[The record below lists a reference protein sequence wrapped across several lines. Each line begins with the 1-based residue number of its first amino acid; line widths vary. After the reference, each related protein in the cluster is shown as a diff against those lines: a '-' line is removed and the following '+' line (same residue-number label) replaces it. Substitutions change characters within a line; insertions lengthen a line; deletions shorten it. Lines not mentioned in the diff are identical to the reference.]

1 MVFCW
6 LKRAWRISRLC
17 GIIFVSFS
25 GCGWFFSKK
34 QISNFPNFLRKFLT
48 QNLLPASKRIVF
60 VILLAVLFLPMI
72 LSTKSVNAFSRSVF
86 LDGTISDESVT
97 GNCPTDKMPMWYG
110 IQISK
115 AENERGEI
123 ADIGTEDDI
132 IVNTTIFPGT
142 NYDSQLT
149 EQQREWL
156 RIIRDNCMRKVADG
170 KIRLRL
176 TINDGQTNGI
186 LQYRSDSKAIDV
198 ASLGH
203 DDKTFGAGFGPFRLK
218 LPSGL
223 NAFNVRFNLEVSN
236 AGDNARTYYYNFAK
250 VLAGRTGNDDAI
262 TRIPSSQDGGGQDTL
277 VDISKINLRVHGTT
291 DGKGLKDLYRT
302 WVGDT
307 QPMVF
312 GSNNLD
318 AINVSCV
325 EGSNCGSPGDKVTL
339 PEKDDSWWP
348 ETNPTYKHYDGGF
361 NFTKDVSPELVK
373 CAPRG
378 WFSSSQCPKSF
389 FGTGDLASYGVVSE
403 PIVGF
408 ALPLKPTVNPTVWA
422 SAKAGDVIELTFLP
436 RLTVV
441 EGINAEHHVIF
452 NTSGAKTKLEVY
464 ATKDEVKQKCVAE
477 HASDPTFCDNDNN
490 IRYQVGKNLDVTA
503 STTEQKANGSL
514 VDSLFDF
521 LRRVIAYIVLLITSF
536 IYYIFSAILVP
547 VIIALIKIHPY
558 QDKFVNFI
566 YPGWVIIR
574 NISNIFFIVALLW
587 VGLRTLLQLDDAA
600 KSRSFIIQLILMALL
615 VNFSLVIG
623 QSIVGI
629 ADTVQS
635 QFLPEGTKVVETLGH
650 KLMVD
655 PIITFR
661 GGSDSLTDV
670 SGRFDKDAL
679 ASDLPKAIILLILAI
694 AAFFAFVALIA
705 FMVVRLAALWI
716 LYMLSPLAFVGRILP
731 QTEKIADKWW
741 TEFTK
746 YAFAVP
752 IMAFFLNI
760 TALMAVQMA
769 KPTGTSVDTGGGSG
783 TVIFG
788 GLLNTGDLGA
798 GAVSF
803 AVTVISHFIVLVFLF
818 IGMKFALSFGGVGAE
833 KIVDAAKKGF
843 NAVTT
848 RPAKWAGGLAKD
860 AAKEYGRNQYE
871 RRIAGGMLDPKA
883 WKDQFK
889 GRVAATTEKKKLE
902 RLSAKANRLSPGNI
916 LPTEGSLADRG
927 KHIGK
932 YMWAKIKRQDP
943 HGLLKNVN
951 DMRERASILTRPAR
965 QDLETK
971 QADSEAK
978 ILAVEHEQEL
988 LDTNT
993 ITQDRALSYRDALDQ
1008 RITSAR
1014 QQSIDLDNKRRKLE
1028 NRGLTGGAE
1037 HQAVVNEIAA
1047 LNTDM
1052 GNLLNARAIV
1062 ANPTGDMTL
1071 TDAQIASMSVIFDP
1085 KQLASE
1091 LSGDLKKAE
1100 QQSQHTAKQLA
1111 RDDELRRKYSV
1122 ATITEPEQRAL
1133 LRQAAL
1139 LEQKAI
1145 STYMPASMT
1154 ALAAGRSLESEQA
1167 KKIEHIEDVDELVQA
1182 YSGAM
1187 SKNNT
1192 ALATA
1197 IAKKLAK
1204 VGGMDELL
1212 KSQGY
1217 NNNMK
1222 DFQRF
1227 MEENFKH
1234 LAPQIRVQVGSEI
1247 SQVAKSNGN
1256 LTLGNSA
1263 NYNYNKSTGET
1274 TVKWAQPEE
1283 TARKV
1288 DAKLKGTQTAAFA
1301 KMQKTDISEERG
1313 GMSYLHQGAIDNL
1326 NSMNSNTLNSFLRQS
1341 SPSLRKHILDAAN
1354 SNKVKSQVLTR
1365 LREGAR

>member
-1 MVFCW
+1 M
-6 LKRAWRISRLC
+6 
-17 GIIFVSFS
+17 
-25 GCGWFFSKK
+25 
-34 QISNFPNFLRKFLT
+34 
-48 QNLLPASKRIVF
+48 F
-60 VILLAVLFLPMI
+60 VILLAVLFLPNIIPSSVKAQGPRGVDCNAFDPTSPLTFASRVYVDKTNTSLGSADRSYALNSANKEGPATQVLALDEKLLVYVEAALPADYNECVDALKDQMKFQLHVYGTGEAKRTVIKANWDANSKKWFASITANSWFDTGTSTDSEANFAHIYFCKISGCNWTDGNNNDYIEKFKVFATANPSPKASVIPPTTPI
-72 LSTKSVNAFSRSVF
+72 LTGVSVNPEEAVDLQKLKIKVAPGSDGKEGFRNKYRVALEDNPINLGIKNIYADWGGDERLAVGQYF
-86 LDGTISDESVT
+86 VLPAEADTYGFDGTPAFTNVFFGVT
-97 GNCPTDKMPMWYG
+97 KAKNTDKTCVYSNVYRFPDCTKVFYG
-110 IQISK
+110 YK
-115 AENERGEI
+115 YENGWNQSSSGGKVTEFI
-123 ADIGTEDDI
+123 TALPTTSPLALSVIEDDI
-132 IVNTTIFPGT
+132 LGVVGSRTELLAKTVKEAEPVGKGDF
-142 NYDSQLT
+142 QL
-149 EQQREWL
+149 L
-156 RIIRDNCMRKVADG
+156 PVIRG
-170 KIRLRL
+170 
-176 TINDGQTNGI
+176 
-186 LQYRSDSKAIDV
+186 RSDVPSESLFYVFTGSVPIEFTIEVFKTRKDV
-198 ASLGH
+198 IQACINEGKGEEFCNNYENAST
-203 DDKTFGAGFGPFRLK
+203 KI
-218 LPSGL
+218 
-223 NAFNVRFNLEVSN
+223 
-236 AGDNARTYYYNFAK
+236 GD
-250 VLAGRTGNDDAI
+250 
-262 TRIPSSQDGGGQDTL
+262 L
-277 VDISKINLRVHGTT
+277 VDINSGTDQT
-291 DGKGLKDLYRT
+291 GEKSLIDDL
-302 WVGDT
+302 
-307 QPMVF
+307 
-312 GSNNLD
+312 
-318 AINVSCV
+318 
-325 EGSNCGSPGDKVTL
+325 
-339 PEKDDSWWP
+339 
-348 ETNPTYKHYDGGF
+348 F
-361 NFTKDVSPELVK
+361 NF
-373 CAPRG
+373 
-378 WFSSSQCPKSF
+378 
-389 FGTGDLASYGVVSE
+389 
-403 PIVGF
+403 
-408 ALPLKPTVNPTVWA
+408 
-422 SAKAGDVIELTFLP
+422 
-436 RLTVV
+436 
-441 EGINAEHHVIF
+441 
-452 NTSGAKTKLEVY
+452 
-464 ATKDEVKQKCVAE
+464 
-477 HASDPTFCDNDNN
+477 
-490 IRYQVGKNLDVTA
+490 
-503 STTEQKANGSL
+503 
-514 VDSLFDF
+514 
-521 LRRVIAYIVLLITSF
+521 LRKVIAYIVLLLTSI

-574 NISNIFFIVALLW
+574 NVSNIFFIVALLW
-587 VGLRTLLQLDDAA
+587 VGLRTLLQLDDAS
-600 KSRSFIIQLILMALL
+600 KSRSFIIRLILMALL

-716 LYMLSPLAFVGRILP
+716 LYMLSPLAYVGRILP

-752 IMAFFLNI
+752 IMAFFLNL
-760 TALMAVQMA
+760 TALLAVQMA
-769 KPTGTSVDTGGGSG
+769 APTGTSVDTGTGSG

-788 GLLNTGDLGA
+788 GLLRTGDLGA
-798 GAVSF
+798 GVVSF

-883 WKDQFK
+883 WKDQIK

-916 LPTEGSLADRG
+916 IPTEGSLAERS

-951 DMRERASILTRPAR
+951 DMRERASILTDPAR

-971 QADSEAK
+971 SAETDAK
-978 ILAVEHEQEL
+978 ILAVGHEQEL

-993 ITQDRALSYRDALDQ
+993 ITQDRAESYRDALDQ
-1008 RITSAR
+1008 RISSAR

-1028 NRGLTGGAE
+1028 NSGRTGGAE

-1100 QQSQHTAKQLA
+1100 QQKDHIAKQRA
-1111 RDDELRRKYSV
+1111 RDDELRRKYNVTSM
-1122 ATITEPEQRAL
+1122 TEPEQRTL

-1145 STYMPASMT
+1145 STYMPASM
-1154 ALAAGRSLESEQA
+1154 AAMAAGRSLESDQA

-1182 YSGAM
+1182 YTGAM

-1263 NYNYNKSTGET
+1263 NYKYNQSTGET

-1283 TARKV
+1283 TTRKV

-1326 NSMNSNTLNSFLRQS
+1326 NSMNGNTLNSFLRQS

-1354 SNKVKSQVLTR
+1354 SNKVKSQVLAR